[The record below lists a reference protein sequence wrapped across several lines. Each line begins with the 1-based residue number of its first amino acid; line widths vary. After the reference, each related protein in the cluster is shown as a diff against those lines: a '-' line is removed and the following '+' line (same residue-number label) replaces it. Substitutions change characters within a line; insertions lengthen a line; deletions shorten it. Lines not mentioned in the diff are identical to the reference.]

1 VDGLFRKISKHSIGF
16 HVFKVESD
24 HIETVAKDQI
34 GIFYDE
40 NVYIIYAAAIK
51 GTFTD
56 QFTIVSIFSFPHS
69 LPT

>member
-1 VDGLFRKISKHSIGF
+1 VDPLFKKISKHSIGF

-24 HIETVAKDQI
+24 HIETVVKDQI

-56 QFTIVSIFSFPHS
+56 QNTIVS
-69 LPT
+69 